1 MEIMMCGKCLKP
13 TPDSFHNFVEICDCL
28 TKQEWIDKYRRNK
41 WMLRID
47 GELYNFVEDE
57 EE

>member
-1 MEIMMCGKCLKP
+1 MCGKCLKP